1 MRKLIND
8 IVNITLM
15 KLILN
20 KIPNQLD
27 SIGLPKETLLYTV
40 ENVAKNWKPLNDV
53 LCAVVGL
60 KFQWW
65 KRESII

>member
-1 MRKLIND
+1 
-8 IVNITLM
+8 M

-27 SIGLPKETLLYTV
+27 FIDLPKETPLCAV

-65 KRESII
+65 KRGSII